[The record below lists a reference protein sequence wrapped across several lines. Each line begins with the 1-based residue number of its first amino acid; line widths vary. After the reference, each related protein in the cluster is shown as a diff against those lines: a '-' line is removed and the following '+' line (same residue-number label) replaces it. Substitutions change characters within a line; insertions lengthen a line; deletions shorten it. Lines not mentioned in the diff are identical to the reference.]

1 MNFGVNCR
9 KDSKSMSQTKTT
21 RLNALYERLKGAN
34 GISIKD
40 LAAEFEVSAKMIQ
53 QIQDF
58 AKVCGVKNSL

>member
-1 MNFGVNCR
+1 
-9 KDSKSMSQTKTT
+9 MSQTKTA
-21 RLNALYERLKGAN
+21 RLNALYERLKSAN